1 MTAGDDC
8 AVLVADGVLAGAAPG
23 DLAGVP
29 GAVHQAAGDG
39 AVAQAGA
46 AVGAATAGVT
56 VGAVCIAGGDFQ
68 ASDLEALSAANW
80 TMSALKQ
87 RQTFRGAI
95 ASAK

>member
-46 AVGAATAGVT
+46 VVGVATAGVT
-56 VGAVCIAGGDFQ
+56 VGAVCVAGGDFQ
-68 ASDLEALSAANW
+68 AFDLEALSRELDNVCFEAEADISRCN
-80 TMSALKQ
+80 
-87 RQTFRGAI
+87 R
-95 ASAK
+95 